1 MPKIEIYS
9 MENCSNCEKTKQLLD
24 DKHLSYAEVFI
35 EQDYRIA
42 IDVVNRSGQ
51 HTVPQIF
58 IDNVSI
64 GGYKEL
70 TTMLSVG

>member
-1 MPKIEIYS
+1 MPNIEIYS
-9 MENCSNCEKTKQLLD
+9 MLNCTNCEKTKQLLD
-24 DKHLSYAEVFI
+24 EKHLSYAEIFI

-51 HTVPQIF
+51 RTVPQIF

-64 GGYKEL
+64 GGYQEL
-70 TTMLSVG
+70 LTMYAVG